1 MGTSSSLHFP
11 FFDFFPPRDPLR
23 DAERFFPFFFC
34 PRFVVELKA
43 FAAGTAGTA
52 ALTAASLLV
61 EEELLGIA
69 TRPQPH
75 LSFLIT
81 RTPEALTCSSPL
93 DFNIYIEPFLV
104 TANDGILFF
113 TSSTSASR
121 RITHWT

>member
-1 MGTSSSLHFP
+1 LWEFP
-11 FFDFFPPRDPLR
+11 FDFFPPRDPLR

-69 TRPQPH
+69 TPQPH
-75 LSFLIT
+75 LSFLIVLVLWT
-81 RTPEALTCSSPL
+81 ALTCSSPL
-93 DFNIYIEPFLV
+93 DFIIYIEPFLV
-104 TANDGILFF
+104 TANDELLFF
-113 TSSTSASR
+113 TLRLLLSR
-121 RITHWT
+121 RITYWT